1 MNYHPSVV
9 EGSAKEQ
16 TGPLENDVVAA
27 PPPGNER
34 SLRGAF
40 LTSALPLLLS
50 CAGIGVV
57 TAALLPMGQRA
68 AANLVPIAYLIPVI
82 FAATRWGLRPALV
95 ASIAGIA
102 AADFFFFP
110 PLYSFH
116 VDDPQE
122 VIDILLFLV
131 ISLVSSDLAARLR
144 RETETLRQR
153 EGEIQHL
160 YEFSR
165 RLAACFTVSDLVAA
179 IQDHLARTLGPDVAF
194 FVAMPDGHFE
204 PPELGSA
211 PQTVRESVAAMVA
224 SARISART
232 IVDQPMRETWLI
244 RAIFSQT
251 AVHGVIAINI
261 GRGSRETIANKTS
274 SVEAILEEVSL
285 TLQRLDIG
293 KAMEDARLRLQAQLL
308 RDAFHGTLSH
318 ELCSPLAAIKGSA
331 SVLESMPTV
340 RADNRARMLVE
351 AVSEEAAQ
359 LDGFIQ
365 NLLNATRVT
374 AGGIKPRLQWADP
387 EDIVNAA
394 ITRRAKHLSA
404 HRVQTTF
411 AGDLPLVHVD
421 TSLIEEACGQLLE
434 NAAKYSPSAST
445 IAVRVTADSGHVI
458 VSICDQGVGIAP
470 DEKLQ
475 LGRRSFRSPR
485 HQASIPGS
493 GLGFWIASTFV
504 QANGGTIAVLSQGHG
519 HGTTVS
525 ILLPAS
531 RPTASGQTPK

>member
-1 MNYHPSVV
+1 VV
-9 EGSAKEQ
+9 ETLAKEQ
-16 TGPLENDVVAA
+16 ARPVDNDIKVVSPAGEE
-27 PPPGNER
+27 P
-34 SLRGAF
+34 SLRDLF
-40 LTSALPLLLS
+40 HITVLPSLFS

-57 TAALLPMGQRA
+57 TAALLPLGQKV

-82 FAATRWGLRPALV
+82 FAATRWGLWPALA

-131 ISLVSSDLAARLR
+131 VSLVSSNLAARLR
-144 RETETLRQR
+144 RETDTLRRR

-224 SARISART
+224 LAGISART
-232 IVDQPMRETWLI
+232 IVDQPVRKTWLI

-359 LDGFIQ
+359 LDDFIQ
-365 NLLNATRVT
+365 SLLNATRVT
-374 AGGIKPRLQWADP
+374 AGGVTPRLEWADP

-394 ITRRAKHLSA
+394 IARRRKRLSA
-404 HRVQTTF
+404 HWVETSF

-421 TSLIEEACGQLLE
+421 SGLIEEACGQLLE

-445 IAVRVTADSGHVI
+445 ISVSVKAEGGHVI
-458 VSICDQGVGIAP
+458 LSICDQGVGIAP
-470 DEKLQ
+470 DDKQQ

-485 HQASIPGS
+485 HQASVPGS

-504 QANGGTIAVLSQGHG
+504 HANGGTVTVLSQGHG

-525 ILLPAS
+525 ISLPAF
-531 RPTASGQTPK
+531 RPIDSDQTTSSQ

>member
-1 MNYHPSVV
+1 VV
-9 EGSAKEQ
+9 EGLAQ
-16 TGPLENDVVAA
+16 AQAGPIENDMRTA
-27 PPPGNER
+27 PPLGEEPLSR
-34 SLRGAF
+34 DAF
-40 LTSALPLLLS
+40 KASVLPLLLS
-50 CAGIGVV
+50 CAGIGLV
-57 TAALLPMGQRA
+57 TAALLPLGQSF

-82 FAATRWGLRPALV
+82 FAATRWGIWPALA

-131 ISLVSSDLAARLR
+131 VSLVSSNLASRLR
-144 RETETLRQR
+144 QETETLRER
-153 EGEIQHL
+153 ESEIQHL

-165 RLAACFTVSDLVAA
+165 RLAACFTVSDLIAA
-179 IQDHLARTLGPDVAF
+179 IQEHLKRTLGPHAAF

-204 PPELGSA
+204 PPESKPA
-211 PQTVRESVAAMVA
+211 PKAVQENAASMVRSVG
-224 SARISART
+224 ISARK
-232 IVDQPMRETWLI
+232 IVDETTHEVWLI

-251 AVHGVIAINI
+251 ALQGVIAINI
-261 GRGSRETIANKTS
+261 GHGSRHEIEIKTGRID
-274 SVEAILEEVSL
+274 EILEEVSL

-293 KAMEDARLRLQAQLL
+293 KAMEDARIHLQAQLL

-331 SVLESMPTV
+331 SVLETMPASRT
-340 RADNRARMLVE
+340 DSRARMLVE
-351 AVSEEAAQ
+351 AISEEAAQ

-374 AGGIKPRLQWADP
+374 AGGVTPRLEWADP

-394 ITRRAKHLSA
+394 IRRRAKRLSA
-404 HRVQTTF
+404 HRIESMF
-411 AGDLPLVHVD
+411 ADDLPLVHVD
-421 TSLIEEACGQLLE
+421 SGLVEEACCQLLE

-445 IAVRVTADSGHVI
+445 ISVNVKAEGGHVI
-458 VSICDQGVGIAP
+458 LSICDQGVGIAP
-470 DEKLQ
+470 DEKQQ

-519 HGTTVS
+519 HGTTMS
-525 ILLPAS
+525 ISFPAS
-531 RPTASGQTPK
+531 RPIASDQTSK

>member
-1 MNYHPSVV
+1 LNYHFSVV

-16 TGPLENDVVAA
+16 TGPVENEFMAA
-27 PPPGNER
+27 PPPGNEP
-34 SLRGAF
+34 SLRATF
-40 LTSALPLLLS
+40 LASVLPLLLS
-50 CAGIGVV
+50 CASIGAV
-57 TAALLPMGQRA
+57 TAALLPLGQKV

-82 FAATRWGLRPALV
+82 FAATRWGLWPALV
-95 ASIAGIA
+95 ASMAGIA
-102 AADFFFFP
+102 AADFFFFL

-116 VDDPQE
+116 IDDPQE

-131 ISLVSSDLAARLR
+131 ISLVSSNLAARLR

-153 EGEIQHL
+153 EGEIHHL

-179 IQDHLARTLGPDVAF
+179 IQDHLARTLGSHIAF

-204 PPELGSA
+204 PPELCSA
-211 PQTVRESVAAMVA
+211 PQMVRESAAAMVA
-224 SARISART
+224 SIGISART
-232 IVDQPMRETWLI
+232 IVDPTTRETWLI

-251 AVHGVIAINI
+251 TLHGVIAINI
-261 GRGSRETIANKTS
+261 RRGSRQAMANKTS

-331 SVLESMPTV
+331 SVLEPMPTI
-340 RADNRARMLVE
+340 RTDSRARMLVE
-351 AVSEEAAQ
+351 AIAEETAQ

-374 AGGIKPRLQWADP
+374 AGGVTPRLEWADP

-394 ITRRAKHLSA
+394 IMRRAKRLSA

-411 AGDLPLVHVD
+411 AADLPLVHVD
-421 TSLIEEACGQLLE
+421 SGLIEEACGQLLE

-445 IAVRVTADSGHVI
+445 ISISVKAEGGHVI
-458 VSICDQGVGIAP
+458 LSICDQGVGIAP
-470 DEKLQ
+470 EEKQQ

-493 GLGFWIASTFV
+493 GLGFWIATTFV
-504 QANGGTIAVLSQGHG
+504 QANGGSIAVLSQGHG

-525 ILLPAS
+525 ISLPAS
-531 RPTASGQTPK
+531 RRLASDQMSE